1 MVNSDYHLIFG
12 NPDPMRQNTNSFEA
26 ENAKQNLYLLVK
38 LVIEVNE
45 LIYRQHSD
53 KKSSMVLQKLF
64 VIIFNAWEEQT
75 YKLSNALWNT
85 FRHCGGMDSLTNNCG
100 SEYEIEQ
107 FSNARFL
114 GKCLTETSDYVLK
127 NVEDKV
133 LRIVCKYKTQVS
145 SVDGLKFNFRIFENV
160 FKHCE
165 ITFIDLNKI
174 DGLGVLLDEWRR
186 QEVLTLKQSLNV
198 LFNLWRLY
206 ECPKNQNIMI
216 KHNVHA
222 RFFTLMFNTED
233 NVKYY
238 IAILVID
245 NEVRTAIIKS
255 KIPTLIPISNLV
267 NFCGQNQMCL
277 EKRTPVLNSD
287 SEKTSNASKVRIKKQ
302 LRKKSM
308 FRAINVIKP
317 LEKVAIFSNDTTS
330 RLTDQ
335 SCQLIVEEVP
345 YRPNTSVHQWSAE
358 DVCKWFKKNGFSEL
372 ANNLLENRVDGDLL
386 LRFTEDELKNEIGI
400 HNGIMK
406 NRFIRELN
414 NLKQSADYSSID
426 TTDLNS
432 FLKSISSEYS
442 VYTYPMLNAGV
453 KRDSMRLLTDE
464 QLKNDCGISNGVH
477 RSCILASIKEM
488 PVYVENTDKPYD
500 VFISYKR
507 STDSLLASL
516 LKVYLKI
523 RGYNVFLD
531 VKRSDD
537 AKSRHHVLQTI
548 RQTKNFIIVLTPGS
562 LEKNL
567 MDSSAGDIET
577 LEFICEEV
585 MTAEQTQCNIIP
597 VLDNSFTW
605 PPPALLPDDLKN
617 LCNYNSINWVHE
629 YQEACVKKLV
639 TFMNQF

>member
-1 MVNSDYHLIFG
+1 MVNCNYRLIFA
-12 NPDPMRQNTNSFEA
+12 NPDPMRQNSNSFEA
-26 ENAKQNLYLLVK
+26 ENAQHNLFLLVK
-38 LVIEVNE
+38 L
-45 LIYRQHSD
+45 
-53 KKSSMVLQKLF
+53 
-64 VIIFNAWEEQT
+64 T
-75 YKLSNALWNT
+75 YKLNNALWNT
-85 FRHCGGMDSLTNNCG
+85 FRHCGGMDSLINNCA
-100 SEYEIEQ
+100 SEYEIEP

-114 GKCLTETSDYVLK
+114 GKCLTDTSDYVLK
-127 NVEDKV
+127 NVVEKV
-133 LRIVCKYKTQVS
+133 LYTVCKYKTQVS
-145 SVDGLKFNFRIFENV
+145 SVNGFKFNFRIFENI

-174 DGLGVLLDEWRR
+174 YGVGVLLDEWRR
-186 QEVLTLKQSLNV
+186 QNVVTLKQYLNI
-198 LFNLWRLY
+198 LFNLWRPY
-206 ECPKNQNIMI
+206 ECPKNQNIMK
-216 KHNVHA
+216 KHNVHT
-222 RFFTLMFNTED
+222 RFFTLMFKTKD

-238 IAILVID
+238 IAILVTD
-245 NEVRTAIIKS
+245 NEVRTAIIKY
-255 KIPTLIPISNLV
+255 KIPMVIPKSNLV
-267 NFCGQNQMCL
+267 NACGKIQMCL
-277 EKRTPVLNSD
+277 EKRAPILNFD
-287 SEKTSNASKVRIKKQ
+287 SEEASNASKVRIKKQ
-302 LRKKSM
+302 LSKKSM

-317 LEKVAIFSNDTTS
+317 LKKVAICSNDTAS
-330 RLTDQ
+330 RLADQ
-335 SCQLIVEEVP
+335 SCQLIAVEVP
-345 YRPNTSVHQWSAE
+345 YRLNISVHQWSAE
-358 DVCKWFKKNGFSEL
+358 DVRKWFKKNGFSDI

-386 LRFTEDELKNEIGI
+386 LRLTEDELKNEIGI

-432 FLKSISSEYS
+432 FLKSIRSEYS

-453 KRDSMRLLTDE
+453 KRDSMRLLTDD

-477 RSCILASIKEM
+477 RNCILASIKEM

-537 AKSRHHVLQTI
+537 AKSRHHVLQTV

-562 LEKNL
+562 LDKNF

-577 LEFICEEV
+577 LDFICEEV
-585 MTAEQTQCNIIP
+585 TTAEQAQCNIIP

-639 TFMNQF
+639 TFVNQF